1 MDRFFSMAEL
11 RRLVARALQDT
22 DYVPAASARVRAVP
36 DTRTIRYYTTLG
48 LMDRPAE
55 MRGRTAFYD
64 AKHVMQLV
72 AIKRLQAK
80 NESLSDIQQRLTG
93 LPPKELKSLAALPT
107 DFWKQAERY
116 LRESQTRSAAT
127 QKTSDVD
134 VSGEFWSRTAALP
147 STPDAS
153 PKESSLVESSA
164 CEVSQA
170 LRINLHPQVQLSI
183 DTTAGAEVID
193 AASLRQLQSA
203 AESLISELVR
213 QSLIVSPSTP
223 RHDARS

>member
-1 MDRFFSMAEL
+1 MDPFFSMAEL
-11 RRLVARALQDT
+11 RTLVARALQDT

-48 LMDRPAE
+48 LVDRPAE

-64 AKHVMQLV
+64 EKHVMQLV
-72 AIKRLQAK
+72 AIKRLQANNK
-80 NESLSDIQQRLTG
+80 TLSDIQQRLTG
-93 LPPKELKSLAALPT
+93 LPPKELQSLAALPN
-107 DFWKQAERY
+107 DFWKQAESY
-116 LRESQTRSAAT
+116 LRESHKQSAIAKKST
-127 QKTSDVD
+127 DVD
-134 VSGEFWSRTAALP
+134 ASDEFWSRTAALP
-147 STPDAS
+147 SAPGVPPED
-153 PKESSLVESSA
+153 SSA
-164 CEVSQA
+164 REVSQT

-183 DTTAGAEVID
+183 DTTASAEVVD
-193 AASLRQLQSA
+193 AASLRRLQSA